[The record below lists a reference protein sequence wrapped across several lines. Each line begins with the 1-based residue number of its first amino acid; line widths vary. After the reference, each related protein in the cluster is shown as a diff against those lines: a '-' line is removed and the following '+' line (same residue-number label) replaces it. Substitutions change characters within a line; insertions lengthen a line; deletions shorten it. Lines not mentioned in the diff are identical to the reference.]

1 MQQICHQLRCGGDDD
16 AMSALGEISEV
27 VPYIEV
33 AYDCRQDLDDDP
45 QLFKGA
51 EVPPFRAYKTHAW
64 ALHCPSFRR
73 VIVVVRNPFDV
84 VASFHRFFENWFFE
98 RGTVSLDDFAHCF
111 WLARDVPE
119 NRMQNASYFVHLA
132 SWYERAMRQHD
143 DDGVDGAENVEQSV
157 LFVCFED
164 MVEDLEREV
173 RRVANF
179 VLPVGDDDES
189 QLSQDAK
196 DERRDRLIRVVT
208 ERSSFDYMRSHA
220 SKFDEHFTK
229 LHRNAACGLPPP
241 SPPRTT
247 SESSG
252 NGIGTIGAGG
262 GSKIRLGRVGSSH
275 SLLSDDVK
283 RSIQQKWDEI
293 VAPVTGCSTY
303 EDLRRKLKTLQPTT

>member
-1 MQQICHQLRCGGDDD
+1 MQQICHQLRCRGDDD
-16 AMSALGEISEV
+16 AMSAFGEISEA

-64 ALHCPSFRR
+64 APHCPSFRR
-73 VIVVVRNPFDV
+73 VVVVVRNPFDV

-98 RGTVSLDDFAHCF
+98 RGTVSLDDFAHYF

-143 DDGVDGAENVEQSV
+143 DDGVYGAENVEQSV

-179 VLPVGDDDES
+179 VLPVDDES
-189 QLSQDAK
+189 ELLQEAK
-196 DERRDRLIRVVT
+196 ERRDRLIRVVT
-208 ERSSFDYMRSHA
+208 ERSSFEFMRAHA

-229 LHRNAACGLPPP
+229 RHRNAACGLPPP
-241 SPPRTT
+241 SPPPRTT
-247 SESSG
+247 SESSSM
-252 NGIGTIGAGG
+252 GAAGGGGG
-262 GSKIRLGRVGSSH
+262 GSKIRLGRVGSSR

-283 RSIQQKWDEI
+283 RSIQQKWDDI

-303 EDLRRKLKTLQPTT
+303 DDFRLKLKQLHKPTT